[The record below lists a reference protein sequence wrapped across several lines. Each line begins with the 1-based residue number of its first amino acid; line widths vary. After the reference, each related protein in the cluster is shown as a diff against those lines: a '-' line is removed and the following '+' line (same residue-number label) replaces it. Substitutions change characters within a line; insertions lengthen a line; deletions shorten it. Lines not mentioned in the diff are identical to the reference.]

1 MTDPQVTDINSPQVQ
16 AIFAQLHALGVTPEQ
31 AAAGLRFLRGDHANP
46 FQRGDFAVVRGLS
59 KQHPKGRSGHLNQRV
74 EVLDTDYGAGDGL
87 EVLIEA
93 EKVGD
98 TNGRRFWV
106 PHDSLK
112 PTEPTT

>member
-1 MTDPQVTDINSPQVQ
+1 MTDPNSPEVQ

-31 AAAGLRFLRGDHANP
+31 AAAGVRLLRGYEHR
-46 FQRGDFAVVRGLS
+46 FQRGDFAIVRGLS
-59 KQHPKGRSGHLNQRV
+59 KQHPKGRSGHLGQRV

-93 EKVGD
+93 EKVG
-98 TNGRRFWV
+98 TANGRRFWV

>member
-1 MTDPQVTDINSPQVQ
+1 MTDLKSQAIQ
-16 AIFAQLHALGVTPEQ
+16 AIFTRLHALGVTPEQ
-31 AAAGLRFLRGDHANP
+31 AAAGVRLLQGGYEHP

-59 KQHPKGRSGHLNQRV
+59 KQHPKGRSGHLGQRV
-74 EVLDTDYGAGDGL
+74 EVLGTDYNAGDGL

-98 TNGRRFWV
+98 ANGRRFWV

>member
-1 MTDPQVTDINSPQVQ
+1 MTDPNSPEVQ
-16 AIFAQLHALGVTPEQ
+16 AIFTQLHALGVTPEQ
-31 AAAGLRFLRGDHANP
+31 AATGVRLLRGYERR
-46 FQRGDFAVVRGLS
+46 FQSGDFAVVRGLS
-59 KQHPKGRSGHLNQRV
+59 KQHPKGRSGHLGQRV
-74 EVLDTDYGAGDGL
+74 EVLGTDYNAGDGL

-112 PTEPTT
+112 PTGPTA